1 MPSVEPAEE
10 MSSSGGGAP
19 SEQSD
24 RNHGDTNGNE
34 EQPSETPDPDRHLIP
49 ADRIEHHDD
58 SAQIDLPTVR
68 EFTQNDNINKFLLN
82 SFLQRMNDTLKED
95 QQRDTDNSDDALEEQ
110 DFES

>member
-10 MSSSGGGAP
+10 MSISGGAS
-19 SEQSD
+19 SEP
-24 RNHGDTNGNE
+24 NGEANGIE
-34 EQPSETPDPDRHLIP
+34 EQRNNQETPDPDRHLVP
-49 ADRIEHHDD
+49 ADRIEHDD

-95 QQRDTDNSDDALEEQ
+95 QLRDTDNPEDALEEQ

>member
-10 MSSSGGGAP
+10 MPHSGGA
-19 SEQSD
+19 SLEHSD
-24 RNHGDTNGNE
+24 RNHGETNGNE
-34 EQPSETPDPDRHLIP
+34 EQHHETPDPDRHLIP
-49 ADRIEHHDD
+49 ADRIEHDD

-82 SFLQRMNDTLKED
+82 SFLHRMNDTLKED
-95 QQRDTDNSDDALEEQ
+95 QLRDTDNSEDALEEQ